1 MRTYTYRV
9 VVEPDEGGW
18 HAYCPALR
26 SHGAVTHGATEAE
39 AIRNINE
46 VVQMIVDEL
55 IAEGTALPVGPRP
68 DVDVFEDTRVAVTV

>member
-1 MRTYTYRV
+1 MRTYAYKV

-26 SHGAVTHGATEAE
+26 TLGAVTQGATEAE
-39 AIRNINE
+39 AFQNINE

-55 IAEGTALPVGPRP
+55 RAEGKPLPDGPGS
-68 DVDVFEDTRVAVTV
+68 DVDVFDDARVAVTI